1 MLRKQN
7 QYIRGIIIEIYTIVK
22 KQTLFAKTFLP
33 LACCFI
39 LNFTSCSQVG
49 DMPQFKIT
57 QANGEIFKASD
68 LKTGRPTLLIYFSP
82 ECEHCQTLMKEFF
95 KKADAFSE
103 SNILMIT
110 FLPADRVV
118 SFVKEYPVA
127 KYTNITVGTEG
138 MGFLVRDHLG
148 IQNMPF
154 AAIYDKKNKL
164 ISKYERDIPLDEI
177 LVKIK

>member
-1 MLRKQN
+1 MKK
-7 QYIRGIIIEIYTIVK
+7 YTLILK
-22 KQTLFAKTFLP
+22 SFLP

-57 QANGEIFKASD
+57 KADGKIFKATE

-82 ECEHCQTLMKEFF
+82 ECDHCQVFMKEFF
-95 KKADAFSE
+95 KKADAFSK

-110 FLPADRVV
+110 YLPVDRVV
-118 SFVKEYPVA
+118 SFVKEYPVG
-127 KYTNITVGTEG
+127 KYANITAGTEG

-154 AAIYDKKNKL
+154 AALYDKKNKL
-164 ISKYERDIPLDEI
+164 INKYERDIPLDII
-177 LVKIK
+177 LPKIKKME